1 MLRRTPNLRIGAREL
16 GTRQSGPA
24 PGETLLYLRAFVL
37 ICLALLT
44 TGVVSAAQDPRPGPD
59 SREQTGVPKGE
70 VLKFTFNGSKVFPG
84 TVRDYWIYIPRQYRP
99 DRPACVYVNQDGVG
113 WQAPTVFDN
122 LIHKGE
128 MPITIGVFV
137 MHGRVP
143 AADPAKA
150 LDRFNRSYEYDGL
163 GDAYARFLLDELLPD
178 VETKSSADG
187 RPIRLSRRAA
197 DRAIGGGSS
206 GAICAFT
213 AAWERPD
220 AFSRVFSA
228 IGTYVSLRGGDRYP
242 SIIRKYEPRPL
253 RIFLQDGAADQN
265 IYGGDWWFA
274 NQMMERALVFAG
286 YEVEHAWGEG
296 GHNGQHGTAVF
307 PDAMRFLWKGWP
319 VPPGIGKS
327 RNDMLNRILD
337 PAQGWTVDRGLMGLS
352 TLAAGANGAVWALP
366 PGGGF
371 PRRVDTAGAAA
382 LPRLGQSARVTALAE
397 APGRATL
404 TAQGSRLEMLGRA
417 EKDKR
422 LPLKGP
428 VAGLAVTASGLT
440 FATVSGPGGGLFV
453 LSSRGTT
460 RIAVPGAVSLGAVCL
475 SPDQTLLYVADPSSH
490 GVYSLQVSPD
500 GAASHA
506 QRYFHLHAADTE
518 EHAAPTSLAVDR
530 EGRLYVGTNLGV
542 QVCDQAGRV
551 NVILPAPGGSVTGL
565 AFGGASRDTLFA
577 VAGGK
582 LYRRVLRTVGAFAG
596 EAPLKPA
603 APRL

>member
-1 MLRRTPNLRIGAREL
+1 M
-16 GTRQSGPA
+16 
-24 PGETLLYLRAFVL
+24 YLKTFVL

-44 TGVVSAAQDPRPGPD
+44 TGMVSAAQDPRPGPD
-59 SREQTGVPKGE
+59 SREQPGVPKGE
-70 VLKFTFNGSKVFPG
+70 VLKFTFNRSKVFPG
-84 TVRDYWIYIPRQYRP
+84 TARDYWVYIPRQYRP

-128 MPITIGVFV
+128 MPITIGVYV

-253 RIFLQDGAADQN
+253 RIYLQDGAADQN

-319 VPPGIGKS
+319 ALPGIGKS

-337 PAQGWTVDRGLMGLS
+337 PTQGWTVDSGSMGLG

-382 LPRLGQSARVTALAE
+382 LPRLGQSARVTALAG
-397 APGRATL
+397 APGGATL

-428 VAGLAVTASGLT
+428 VAGLAVTATGLT

-453 LSSRGTT
+453 LSPRGTT
-460 RIAVPGAVSLGAVCL
+460 RVEVPGAASLGALCL
-475 SPDQTLLYVADPSSH
+475 SPDQTLLYVADPTSH
-490 GVYSLQVSPD
+490 WIYSLQVSPD
-500 GAASHA
+500 GAVAHA

-530 EGRLYVGTNLGV
+530 EGRLFVGTNLGV

-551 NVILPAPGGSVTGL
+551 NVILPVSGGAVTGL
-565 AFGGASRDTLFA
+565 AFGGANTNALFA
-577 VAGGK
+577 TAGGRV
-582 LYRRVLRTVGAFAG
+582 YRRDLTTAGAFAW
-596 EAPLKPA
+596 EAPLKPT